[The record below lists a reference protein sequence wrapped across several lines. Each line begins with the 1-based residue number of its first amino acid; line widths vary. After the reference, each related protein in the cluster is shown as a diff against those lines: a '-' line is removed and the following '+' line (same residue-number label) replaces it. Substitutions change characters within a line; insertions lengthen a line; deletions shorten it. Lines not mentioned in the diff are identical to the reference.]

1 MPEVA
6 FELERIA
13 RQYWAAPTAE
23 RTVQLDLRIGDAA
36 PPMAPMPLPAPRR
49 RSPALIGAAVVGSM
63 MLVGVAVALVT
74 RPWEKEVAAAPQA
87 VPAPAPETPPEP
99 APEPEPAPAPAPV
112 KPAPPPESEV
122 DKLVR
127 EGNAAIAEARFADAA
142 AALKAA
148 KKLEPKSPAV
158 AALAAS
164 VKREPA
170 NKRAYDEF
178 MKAASEKDA
187 SKAARR
193 FARIPADSV
202 FRPQA
207 ERTLAQVKVDFLH
220 VHVAQAKA
228 LADVHMCGKIPPIEK
243 QVAAVFPE
251 EATKIAAISQRCR

>member
-36 PPMAPMPLPAPRR
+36 PPMAPMPLPPPRR
-49 RSPALIGAAVVGSM
+49 RSPALIGAAVIGSM

-87 VPAPAPETPPEP
+87 VAAPAPETPPEP
-99 APEPEPAPAPAPV
+99 APETAPPPAPAPV

-127 EGNAAIAEARFADAA
+127 AGNAAIAEARFTDAA

-148 KKLEPKSPAV
+148 KKLEPRNPAV
-158 AALAAS
+158 AALAAA

-178 MKAASEKDA
+178 MKAAAEKDA

-193 FARIPADSV
+193 FARIPPDSV
-202 FRPQA
+202 FRPRA

-243 QVAAVFPE
+243 QVAAVFPD
-251 EATKIAAISQRCR
+251 EATKIAAISQGCR